1 MRIIRRAMLAALL
14 VAVGALVLA
23 PTAPARQYEVKVT
36 NLTSGQPLTP
46 AVAAIHRGKRA
57 IFKVGG
63 LASVGLRE
71 LAENGNSAPLL
82 AFLEADPFNRIASF
96 TETET
101 GPLVPAGTPGAAMF
115 DDKVTFRLR
124 GGKRARRISLA
135 SMLIC
140 TNDGFTG
147 VESLRLP
154 NKVGKARGKRA
165 MGYDARTEINTE
177 DFADLV
183 PPCQGLIGVSSDD
196 EGTGVSNPELADAGR
211 IRRHRGIQGGAD
223 LDPAIHGWRNPV
235 ARITVERVR

>member
-23 PTAPARQYEVKVT
+23 PTAPARQYEVTVT

-46 AVAAIHRGKRA
+46 AVAAIHRGKHP
-57 IFKVGG
+57 IFRVGG
-63 LASVGLRE
+63 VASPELRE

-82 AFLEADPFNRIASF
+82 AMLAADPFDRIDSF
-96 TETET
+96 VETGT

-115 DDKVTFRLR
+115 DDEVTFGLQA
-124 GGKRARRISLA
+124 GKRARRISLA

-147 VESLRLP
+147 VNSLRLP

-183 PPCQGLIGVSSDD
+183 PPCQELIGVSSED
-196 EGTGVSNPELADAGR
+196 EGTGMSNPELAEEGR
-211 IRRHRGIQGGAD
+211 IRRHRGIRGGAD
-223 LDPAIHGWRNPV
+223 LDPQVHGWRNPV
-235 ARITVERVR
+235 ARIRVERVR